1 MSRRV
6 GFVSIFAKTQL
17 FHSMAEGF
25 AQAGYEPHWFA
36 PSRKWAAWIRSRWGD
51 DAVTRM
57 PASKRTTVTSGDEA
71 LLAEISHALDAPAH
85 RIVLADRLEAN
96 RPLAQ
101 GLCRLVDY
109 YRAVAEELEQGDWA
123 GVVLEPTFLPDLAA
137 VSACRE
143 TGIPVLHPHTVR
155 LPSGRVG
162 VFSAPW
168 QRTLLELPGC
178 DDELEEGGTHGESGR
193 RLDYMRPELFST
205 SPALWW
211 LTRAASKT
219 RDLVWEQGHDGT
231 LATFLEFLTQRSPVI
246 RMRRAQTL
254 RSYLDAHAA
263 PSVAPEKLS
272 LLFTLHRQ
280 PEQSIDWLAWRYSDQ
295 VETVR
300 RVANELPEGWELVVK
315 EHPIGIGDRTVAT
328 LERIRAL
335 PGVRLIDPTVAT
347 SQLLGE
353 VDGAVTATGTVA
365 YESGLRLLPALTLQN
380 MFFSGLPSVV
390 SAEEI
395 GSLEQSV
402 GQLIEMAE
410 AALERQVGSERDSHR
425 TRGFVERVQRNSF
438 EVELYDPVTFRS
450 SGTVPNA
457 SRLQA
462 FGRVIGEALDPKP
475 RWWQAYKGGPD
486 ATA

>member
-17 FHSMAEGF
+17 FHSMAEGL
-25 AQAGYEPHWFA
+25 AIAGYEPHWFA
-36 PSRKWAAWIRSRWGD
+36 PSRKWAAWLSSRWGG

-57 PASKRTTVTSGDEA
+57 PASKRTNVTSADET
-71 LLAEISHALDAPAH
+71 LLAEISHSLDAPAH
-85 RIVLADRLEAN
+85 RVVLADRLEAN

-109 YRAVAEELEQGDWA
+109 YRAVAGELELGNWA

-137 VSACRE
+137 VSACRKV
-143 TGIPVLHPHTVR
+143 GIPALHPHTVR

-178 DDELEEGGTHGESGR
+178 SDELEETEIHVRNGR
-193 RLDYMRPELFST
+193 GLDYMRPELFDT
-205 SPALWW
+205 SPSLWW

-231 LATFLEFLTQRSPVI
+231 LATLREFVTQRSPVV
-246 RMRRAQTL
+246 RMRRACGV
-254 RSYLDAHAA
+254 RSYLDTHAA
-263 PSVAPEKLS
+263 PSVAPDKRS

-300 RVANELPEGWELVVK
+300 RVALALPEGWQLLVK
-315 EHPIGIGDRTVAT
+315 EHPIGIGDRTVGD
-328 LERIRAL
+328 LESIRAL
-335 PGVRLIDPTVAT
+335 PGVRLVDPTLAT
-347 SQLLGE
+347 SHLLTQ
-353 VDGAVTATGTVA
+353 VDGVITATGTVA
-365 YESGLRLLPALTLQN
+365 YESGLQLLPALTLQH

-390 SAEEI
+390 SAEGS
-395 GSLEQSV
+395 GSLEQNV
-402 GQLIEMAE
+402 RRLIEMAE
-410 AALERQVGSERDSHR
+410 GALTTQVGDEEQSQRTRRFLERVG
-425 TRGFVERVQRNSF
+425 RNSVQ
-438 EVELYDPVTFRS
+438 VELYDPVTFPS
-450 SGTVPNA
+450 SSTVANTGC
-457 SRLQA
+457 LQA
-462 FGRVIGEALDPKP
+462 FGRAIGEGLDPKP
-475 RWWQAYKGGPD
+475 RWWQAYKVGPD
-486 ATA
+486 SST